1 MLRTSCKS
9 DSPPSINEAPH
20 SKCTFLQKK
29 RTLLH
34 LLTAEIGTTRKSSA
48 AQRIRQVLEVYFC
61 RRGGPGGMFR
71 QLSGLTDARQ
81 RDREDR

>member
-34 LLTAEIGTTRKSSA
+34 LLTAETGTDSPFA
-48 AQRIRQVLEVYFC
+48 ALHKYGSYRGFIC
-61 RRGGPGGMFR
+61 RVVTP
-71 QLSGLTDARQ
+71 ARPVSIDPK
-81 RDREDR
+81 RT

>member
-34 LLTAEIGTTRKSSA
+34 LLTAETGTNSPFAALHKSGSY
-48 AQRIRQVLEVYFC
+48 R
-61 RRGGPGGMFR
+61 
-71 QLSGLTDARQ
+71 GLTCRASAVARPVSFDPL
-81 RDREDR
+81 RTKL